1 MGESVRK
8 KDVNIFYIQHFFSI
22 KTREMYRRSPHLQ
35 VLLISVNVGEQV
47 VDIVQIMQIM
57 EQQEHMYQEILF

>member
-1 MGESVRK
+1 MSIS
-8 KDVNIFYIQHFFSI
+8 NPIF
-22 KTREMYRRSPHLQ
+22 TREMYRRSPHLQ